1 MIIGVPKE
9 LKEYEGRVGLDPA
22 GARLLV
28 QNGHM
33 ILVQDDAGRLS
44 GFSDI
49 DYSQA
54 GAMVCSEEEVWET
67 PELVVK
73 VKEPQRYEWRLFRKG
88 LKIMTF
94 FHFPANPELKKECE
108 RAGVV
113 AIPYESIRSPGGFKP
128 ILRAMSEVAGEVA
141 ADMASQYLRSA
152 SGGKG
157 ILMSD
162 ATVSI
167 IGVWGNVGQKAY
179 YLLRPRVKKI
189 FGLDKVKKPDH
200 LTSIGMIFE
209 ISTQKSITDA
219 ISKSDVVIGAAAN
232 RDGGAPHLIMRD
244 MVKKMEPGSVI
255 IDVAIDEGGISE
267 TSYPTTYANPSY
279 VEERVVHVCIAN
291 LPGGVPRTSTPR
303 LVTVSLPYILRVA
316 KGENVL

>member
-1 MIIGVPKE
+1 MFIGVPKE
-9 LKEYEGRVGLDPA
+9 LKEFEGRVGLDPA
-22 GARLLV
+22 SVAVLV
-28 QNGHM
+28 KNGVM
-33 ILVQDDAGRLS
+33 VFVENEAGKLS
-44 GFSDI
+44 GFSDD
-49 DYSQA
+49 DYLKA
-54 GAMVCSEEEVWET
+54 GAILCPQKKVWQLT
-67 PELVVK
+67 DMIVK
-73 VKEPQRYEWRLFRKG
+73 VKEPLPQEYEFFRRG

-94 FHFPANPELKKECE
+94 FHFLANPELKKECE

-113 AIPYESIRSPGGFKP
+113 AIPYESIRSPEGFKP

-141 ADMASQYLRSA
+141 ADMAAQFLRS
-152 SGGKG
+152 SCGGKG

-267 TSYPTTYANPSY
+267 TSHPTTYANPSY